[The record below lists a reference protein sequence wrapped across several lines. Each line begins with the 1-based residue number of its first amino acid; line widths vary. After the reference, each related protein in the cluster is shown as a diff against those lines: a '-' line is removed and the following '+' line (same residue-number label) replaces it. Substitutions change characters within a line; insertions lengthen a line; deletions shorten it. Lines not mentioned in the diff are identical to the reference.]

1 MGTLDEILATRE
13 PAPAQET
20 QEQATPAAEVSEAVE
35 QAAEQQ
41 PEGQEGAEPS
51 KDGKTP
57 VGAIRRAAEEK
68 ADKRYTAVLDGLR
81 KEIAERDAAWENRVA
96 KMLEA
101 QRPKAEPQ
109 PAPDIFENPEAFVQ
123 RQTQP
128 LYQALQEQRE
138 QVSQMMAVEKF
149 GQEAVA
155 AAYAELEKRF
165 GQDPQA
171 AQADHVRIMRSPH
184 PFGALVQW
192 HQRQQALAEI
202 GDDPAAYKAKVE
214 AEIMAKL
221 QANGGGEQQQVQQ
234 EQPARIMPSNF
245 ATARNVGARSGP
257 AWAGPAPLNDIFS
270 RKR

>member
-81 KEIAERDAAWENRVA
+81 TEIRERDAAWEQRVA
-96 KMLEA
+96 RMLEA
-101 QRPKAEPQ
+101 QKPKAEPQ
-109 PAPDIFENPEAFVQ
+109 PAPDMFENPSAFVRNELNGPMTEM
-123 RQTQP
+123 RQV
-128 LYQALQEQRE
+128 LMHNSRLIAEQRHTE
-138 QVSQMMAVEKF
+138 
-149 GQEAVA
+149 EAVSA
-155 AAYAELEKRF
+155 ADAAFSEAHAAGKLDPAEAQRVLSSPNIY
-165 GQDPQA
+165 DA
-171 AQADHVRIMRSPH
+171 AVK
-184 PFGALVQW
+184 W
-192 HQRQQALAEI
+192 HRRQQALAEI
-202 GDDPAAYKAKVE
+202 GDDPAAFKAKVE

-257 AWAGPAPLNDIFS
+257 AWAGPTPLNDIF
-270 RKR
+270 KR